1 MRRIALVADLHG
13 NLPATMALD
22 ADLKRRNL
30 TEIWCLGDIVG
41 KGPNSADT
49 FDWAVK
55 NCSVI
60 LRGNWDEG
68 ITKRHFSRND
78 QFYYDQLGE
87 ERMQKLGELPL
98 EHHFTLSGKRIRL
111 LHGRPIMKEL
121 QSTRDTS
128 DNLRWLFEPNFD
140 VVGYADVHRPGYRSL
155 YFPGLLFN
163 TGSVGN
169 ALGVPMVQY
178 AILQGEDGD
187 APAPLDITFVSV
199 PYDNEQAIRDAENTP
214 GFPGLA
220 CYIKEIRHGE
230 YGRKLPSTKPNI
242 EF

>member
-22 ADLKRRNL
+22 EDLKRRGL
-30 TEIWCLGDIVG
+30 TDIWCLGDIVG
-41 KGPNSADT
+41 KGPNSAET
-49 FDWAVK
+49 FDWAVQ
-55 NCSVI
+55 NCQII

-68 ITKRHFSRND
+68 IAQKHFSRND
-78 QFYYDQLGE
+78 QFYFDQLGE
-87 ERMQKLGELPL
+87 ARMQKLGELPF
-98 EHHFTLSGKRIRL
+98 EHHFMLSGKRIRL

-121 QSTRDTS
+121 QSIRDTS
-128 DNLRWLFEPNFD
+128 DNLRWLFEPDFD

-169 ALGVPMVQY
+169 ALGIPMVQY
-178 AILQGEDGD
+178 AILQGEDGST
-187 APAPLDITFVSV
+187 PAPFDITFVSI

-214 GFPGLA
+214 GFPNIES
-220 CYIKEIRHGE
+220 YIKEIRHGE
-230 YGRKLPSTKPNI
+230 YGRKRPSTKPDI

>member
-22 ADLKRRNL
+22 SDLKKRGL
-30 TEIWCLGDIVG
+30 HEIWCLGDIVG
-41 KGPNSADT
+41 KGPNSAET
-49 FDWAVK
+49 FDWAMQ
-55 NCSVI
+55 NCQII

-68 ITKRHFSRND
+68 IAGKHFSRND
-78 QFYYDQLGE
+78 QFYYDQLGDK
-87 ERMQKLGELPL
+87 RMQMLGQLPP

-121 QSTRDTS
+121 QSIRDTS
-128 DNLRWLFEPNFD
+128 DNLRWLFEPDFD

-155 YFPGLLFN
+155 YFPGLIFN

-178 AILQGEDGD
+178 AILQGEDRVD
-187 APAPLDITFVSV
+187 APFDITFVSL
-199 PYDNEQAIRDAENTP
+199 PYDNEQAVRDAENMP
-214 GFPGLA
+214 GFPGLE
-220 CYIKEIRHGE
+220 CYVKEVRHGV

>member
-13 NLPATMALD
+13 NLPATLALD
-22 ADLKRRNL
+22 ADLKRRGLN
-30 TEIWCLGDIVG
+30 EVWCLGDIVG

-49 FDWAVK
+49 FDWALSH
-55 NCSVI
+55 CQVI

-68 ITKRHFSRND
+68 IAHRHFSRND
-78 QFYYDQLGE
+78 QFYFDQLGDA
-87 ERMQKLGELPL
+87 RMQFLGELPL
-98 EHHFTLSGKRIRL
+98 EHHFMLSGHRIRL

-121 QSTRDTS
+121 QSVRDTS
-128 DNLRWLFEPNFD
+128 ANLRWLFEPDFD

-169 ALGVPMVQY
+169 ALGLPMVQY
-178 AILQGEDGD
+178 AIMQGEDGD
-187 APAPLDITFVSV
+187 APAPFDITFVSV

-214 GFPGLA
+214 GFPHIES
-220 CYIKEIRHGE
+220 YIKEIRHGE
-230 YGRKLPSTKPNI
+230 YGRKLPSTKPDI

>member
-22 ADLKRRNL
+22 ADLKRRGISD
-30 TEIWCLGDIVG
+30 IWCLGDIVG
-41 KGPNSADT
+41 KGPNSAET
-49 FDWAVK
+49 FDWAVN
-55 NCSVI
+55 NCQVI

-68 ITKRHFSRND
+68 IARRHFSHND
-78 QFYYDQLGE
+78 QFYYRQLGDQ
-87 ERMQKLGELPL
+87 RMQMLGELPL
-98 EHHFTLSGKRIRL
+98 EHCFTLSGKRIRL
-111 LHGRPIMKEL
+111 IHGRPIMKEL

-128 DNLRWLFEPNFD
+128 ENLRWLFQPDFD

-169 ALGVPMVQY
+169 ALGMPMVQY
-178 AILQGEDGD
+178 AILQGEENDNK
-187 APAPLDITFVSV
+187 APLDITFISL
-199 PYDNEQAIRDAENTP
+199 PYDNAQAVQDAENAP
-214 GFPGLA
+214 DLPQREA
-220 CYIKEIRHGE
+220 YIKEISTGV

>member
-13 NLPATMALD
+13 NLPATAALD

-41 KGPNSADT
+41 KGPNSAET
-49 FDWAVK
+49 FDWAMQH
-55 NCSVI
+55 CSII

-68 ITKRHFSRND
+68 IAKRHFSRND

-111 LHGRPIMKEL
+111 LHGRPVMKEL

-128 DNLRWLFEPNFD
+128 DNLRWLFVPDFD

-178 AILQGEDGD
+178 DILQGEDGGTS
-187 APAPLDITFVSV
+187 APLDVTFVSV

-214 GFPGLA
+214 GFPGLE
-220 CYIKEIRHGE
+220 CYIKEIRHGQ

>member
-13 NLPATMALD
+13 NLPATMVLD
-22 ADLKRRNL
+22 KDLKRRGL
-30 TEIWCLGDIVG
+30 SDIWCLGDIVG
-41 KGPNSADT
+41 KGPNSAET
-49 FDWAVK
+49 FDWAMA
-55 NCSVI
+55 NCQVI

-68 ITKRHFSRND
+68 IAGQHFCKND
-78 QFYYDQLGE
+78 QFYYRQLGQ
-87 ERMQKLGELPL
+87 ERMRQLGELPL
-98 EHHFTLSGKRIRL
+98 EHHFVLSGKRIRL
-111 LHGRPIMKEL
+111 IHGRPIMKEL
-121 QSTRDTS
+121 QSMRDTS
-128 DNLRWLFEPNFD
+128 DNLRWLFEPDFD

-178 AILQGEDGD
+178 AILQGEENDD
-187 APAPLDITFVSV
+187 SAPFDVTFVSL
-199 PYDNEQAIRDAENTP
+199 PYDNEQAVRDAENTP
-214 GFPGLA
+214 DFPGLE
-220 CYIKEIRHGE
+220 CYIKEVRHGV

>member
-22 ADLKRRNL
+22 HDLKRRGL

-41 KGPNSADT
+41 KGPSSAET
-49 FDWAVK
+49 FDWAFH
-55 NCSVI
+55 NCQVI

-68 ITKRHFSRND
+68 IARRQFSRND
-78 QFYYDQLGE
+78 TFYYAQLGE
-87 ERMQKLGELPL
+87 KRMRKLGELPL
-98 EHHFTLSGKRIRL
+98 EHHVTLSGKHIRL
-111 LHGRPIMKEL
+111 IHGRPVMPEL
-121 QSTRDTS
+121 QSVRDTS
-128 DNLRWLFEPNFD
+128 ENLRWLFTPDFD

-169 ALGVPMVQY
+169 ALGLTQVQY
-178 AILQGEDGD
+178 AILQGEDGASD
-187 APAPLDITFVSV
+187 APFDITFVSL
-199 PYDNEQAIRDAENTP
+199 PYNKGQAIQDAIAAPELP
-214 GFPGLA
+214 RCDA
-220 CYIKEIRHGE
+220 YIKEISTGV
-230 YGRKLPSTKPNI
+230 YGRKLPSTKPDI

>member
-41 KGPNSADT
+41 KGPSSAET
-49 FDWAVK
+49 FDWAM
-55 NCSVI
+55 NHCSII

-68 ITKRHFSRND
+68 IAKRHFSRND

-87 ERMQKLGELPL
+87 KRMQKLGELPL

-111 LHGRPIMKEL
+111 LHGRPIMPEL
-121 QSTRDTS
+121 QSIRDTS
-128 DNLRWLFEPNFD
+128 DNLRWLFDPDFD

-178 AILQGEDGD
+178 AILQGEDSD
-187 APAPLDITFVSV
+187 TPAPLDITFISV
-199 PYDNEQAIRDAENTP
+199 PYDNEQAICDAESTP
-214 GFPGLA
+214 GFPGLE

-230 YGRKLPSTKPNI
+230 YGRKRPSTKPDI

>member
-41 KGPNSADT
+41 KGPSSAET
-49 FDWAVK
+49 FDWAM
-55 NCSVI
+55 NHCSII

-68 ITKRHFSRND
+68 IAKRHFSRND

-87 ERMQKLGELPL
+87 KRMQKLGELPL

-111 LHGRPIMKEL
+111 LHGRPIMPEL
-121 QSTRDTS
+121 QSIRDTS
-128 DNLRWLFEPNFD
+128 DNLRWLFDPDFD

-187 APAPLDITFVSV
+187 TPAPLDITFISV

-214 GFPGLA
+214 GFPGLE

-230 YGRKLPSTKPNI
+230 YGRKRPSTKPDI

>member
-22 ADLKRRNL
+22 RDLNRRGL
-30 TEIWCLGDIVG
+30 KEVWCLGDLVG
-41 KGPNSADT
+41 KGPHSAET
-49 FDWAVK
+49 FDWAMRR
-55 NCSVI
+55 CSVI

-68 ITKRHFSRND
+68 IAGRYFAKND
-78 QFYYDQLGE
+78 RFYYDQLGDK
-87 ERMQKLGELPL
+87 RMQKLGELPL

-128 DNLRWLFEPNFD
+128 DNLRWLFRPDFD
-140 VVGYADVHRPGYRSL
+140 AVGYADVHRPGYRSL
-155 YFPGLLFN
+155 AFPGLLFN
-163 TGSVGN
+163 IGSVGN
-169 ALGVPMVQY
+169 SLGLPSVQY
-178 AILQGEDGD
+178 AILQGEDGHS
-187 APAPLDITFVSV
+187 PAPFDITFVTL
-199 PYDNEQAIRDAENTP
+199 PYDNEQAVRDAENVP
-214 GFPGLA
+214 DLPA
-220 CYIKEIRHGE
+220 QESYIKEILTGK